1 MSTPSEAS
9 TPHAR
14 PASEQWESPGAPGSH
29 EAQLNWSSP
38 GADRGPGAMKPVV
51 HRRPFPVSILDRYV
65 LREIMAPFGFAVAAF
80 TLFLLINT
88 FFLAAEY
95 VINKAVPFV
104 YVMRYIVLQIPSFV
118 YLILPFST
126 LFGVLQGFG
135 RLAGDNELTAMRTSG
150 VPLLRIARPALA
162 LGVLLT
168 IVAFLTNEYV
178 APESQHKSQAVFRQI
193 AYHSSQP
200 IIAPDQFIR
209 TEDGRHSIY
218 VSSVDPQSGIMHN
231 VQIYSLGNGYFPE
244 TLTALSAQ
252 QQSGKLVLYNGVQT
266 FYNSAGLV
274 TKQQHFATLEFPLA
288 DAGVLFEG
296 PRGPFEMNSRDLSK
310 EIKARRATGD
320 DIKQLQ
326 ITLQQKYAMPMAC
339 LISILIALPLGAR
352 FGKQGRGVGAMLAI
366 VVLFVYYLIM
376 SATYAL
382 GKNGAIPANLAP
394 WIPNVVLAAAGIAM
408 LWKEER

>member
-1 MSTPSEAS
+1 MPSPSEAS
-9 TPHAR
+9 TPRAK
-14 PASEQWESPGAPGSH
+14 ASAGLLPQTPGVTGQH
-29 EAQLNWSSP
+29 EAQLDWSSP
-38 GADRGPGAMKPVV
+38 DTPPAGIRPVV
-51 HRRPFPVSILDRYV
+51 HERRSPFQILDRYV
-65 LREIMAPFGFAVAAF
+65 LREIAAPFGFAVAAF

-88 FFLAAEY
+88 LFLAAEY

-104 YVMRYIVLQIPSFV
+104 YVMRYIVLQVPSFV
-118 YLILPFST
+118 YLILPFAA

-150 VPLLRIARPALA
+150 VPLLRIARPALIA
-162 LGVLLT
+162 GALLT
-168 IVAFLTNEYV
+168 VVAFLTNEYV
-178 APESQHKSQAVFRQI
+178 APQSQHKSQAVFRQI

-200 IIAPDQFIR
+200 IIQPDQFIR

-218 VSSVDPQSGIMHN
+218 VSSIDPQTGVMHN

-244 TLTALSAQ
+244 TLTALTARQ
-252 QQSGKLVLYNGVQT
+252 LNGQLVLYNGVQT
-266 FYNSAGLV
+266 LYTAAGLV
-274 TKQQHFATLEFPLA
+274 SKQQRFATLEFPLA
-288 DAGVLFEG
+288 DASILFEG
-296 PRGPFEMNSRDLSK
+296 PRGPFEMNSRDLSR

-320 DIKQLQ
+320 DIRQLE
-326 ITLQQKYAMPMAC
+326 ITLQQKYAMPVAC
-339 LISILIALPLGAR
+339 LISILIALPLGVR

-394 WIPNVVLAAAGIAM
+394 WIPNAVLAVAGIAM
-408 LWKEER
+408 IWKEER